1 MNRLY
6 HAKKWRSSE
15 SRSADTV
22 HLPNKHPLQALIET
36 AGPSDNLERRRRLP
50 IQADDTVRRLQVIYR
65 PLSLLQEEA
74 AIRGAEVNG
83 RAGYL
88 NVRNDNADA
97 AGAEVLLNHRAAHS
111 TRLARKHSS
120 GDTACAQAVRQHPQR
135 FDMMPEDDGLC
146 HQRVLDG
153 KSNMIEQSFDLRH
166 RSCRPQLGIMG
177 SRLRQVSQKRC
188 VIQMGR
194 VRVAVHLDDTALL

>member
-1 MNRLY
+1 MIRLY

-22 HLPNKHPLQALIET
+22 YLPNKHALHALIET

-65 PLSLLQEEA
+65 HPRLLQEEA
-74 AIRGAEVNG
+74 AVRGTEING
-83 RAGYL
+83 RAGNL
-88 NVRNDNADA
+88 NVRNDDADT
-97 AGAEVLLNHRAAHS
+97 AGAEVLLDHRATHS
-111 TRLARKHSS
+111 TRLASKHSS
-120 GDTACAQAVRQHPQR
+120 GDNACAQAVRQHPQR

-153 KSNMIEQSFDLRH
+153 KSNMIEQPFDLRH
-166 RSCRPQLGIMG
+166 RSCRPQL
-177 SRLRQVSQKRC
+177 R
-188 VIQMGR
+188 
-194 VRVAVHLDDTALL
+194 